1 MDTENKSEE
10 SSATTSIHEKTEEVK
25 YNGQGDLSV
34 LVPSQS
40 SGEDTSSRG
49 HQRTTSYIE
58 FNDGKVCW
66 YYPIFPE
73 VHNNARE
80 SSRINSEEEYYYEEG
95 DFHYAAY
102 SGGDGWEEYAVEEEA
117 EAYSENE
124 PDDPYSVQGPSETV
138 FVDQNSTMMYKY

>member
-10 SSATTSIHEKTEEVK
+10 SSASTSNPERSEEVK

-34 LVPSQS
+34 LVPSQG

-73 VHNNARE
+73 VYNNARE

-95 DFHYAAY
+95 DIHYAAN
-102 SGGDGWEEYAVEEEA
+102 SGGDGWEEYAVEEETDL
-117 EAYSENE
+117 YQENE
-124 PDDPYSVQGPSETV
+124 LEDPFSIQGPSGTV
-138 FVDQNSTMMYKY
+138 YGDQNSTMMYKY